1 MALEIAERDLGGA
14 RVRMTFQTF
23 LKDGTVRR
31 FKADEHLTPEE
42 IKAMP
47 RANRTALVSGGYIE
61 PYPVRVQT
69 VQREAAAAPSDRFIV
84 QVAKGQFNVIEGRR
98 LNEQPLDREA
108 AEKLA
113 GK

>member
-1 MALEIAERDLGGA
+1 MVLEIADRDIGGA

-31 FKADEHLTPEE
+31 YRADEHLTPEE
-42 IKAMP
+42 V
-47 RANRTALVSGGYIE
+47 RAINAPNRRALISNGSIE
-61 PYPVRVQT
+61 VYPQRVQT
-69 VQREAAAAPSDRFIV
+69 VQREVAAKPGDRFIV
-84 QVAKGQFNVIEGRR
+84 QVGKGQFNVIEGHR